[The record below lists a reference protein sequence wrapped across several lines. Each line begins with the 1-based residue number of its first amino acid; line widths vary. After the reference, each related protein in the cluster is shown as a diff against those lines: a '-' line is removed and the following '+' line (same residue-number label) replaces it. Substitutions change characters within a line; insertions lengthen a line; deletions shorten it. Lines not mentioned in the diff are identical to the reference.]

1 MKKQGRILVVD
12 DNEEILIALRLLLQD
27 YFSEISCEK
36 NPNLIPAR
44 LEQSS
49 YDVYILDMNFKS
61 GRYTGNEGIFWMNRI
76 LAKDP
81 QAVIIFITAY
91 GDIDLA
97 VKAIKEGAT
106 DFIQKPWLDEK
117 LISTVLSAYKL
128 RSSRAEVH
136 ELKTKQEHLHR
147 HYNKPGNKIIGTSDA
162 INKILKQVSKVAGT
176 DANVLITGEN
186 GTGKELVA
194 RAIHQHSGRASE
206 VFVSVDM
213 GAISSSLFES
223 ELFGHKKGSFTDAHE
238 DRPGRFE
245 IANHGTLFL
254 DEIGNL
260 PYTLQPKLL
269 SVLQNRK
276 VVRLG
281 TNNPVPI
288 DIRLITA
295 TNMPLER
302 MVRQGSFREDL
313 LYRLN
318 TITIHI
324 PPLRERIDDIPQLF
338 TYFLE
343 KFKAKYNKD
352 RIKTDVSVISA
363 LQSYSWPGNIRELE
377 HATEKAVI
385 MNESG
390 VITSADFSLGSSNMN
405 NEKGEKETLN
415 LEKNEIYI
423 IRKAIESTRGNLSQA
438 SRILGITRKTLYN
451 KINKYGI

>member
-1 MKKQGRILVVD
+1 MKKQGKILIVD
-12 DNEEILIALRLLLQD
+12 DNEEILIALRLLLQE
-27 YFSEISCEK
+27 YFTDIECEK
-36 NPNLIPAR
+36 NPNLIPSY
-44 LEQSS
+44 LEKGV

-61 GRYTGNEGIFWMNRI
+61 GRYTGNEGIFWMNKI
-76 LAKDP
+76 LEADP

-117 LISTVLSAYKL
+117 LVSTVMAAYKL
-128 RSSRAEVH
+128 KNSQSQVN
-136 ELKTKQEHLHR
+136 ELKARQEQLHEQLSR
-147 HYNKPGNKIIGTSDA
+147 SNNKIIGSSQQ
-162 INKILKQVSKVAGT
+162 IKKILTLVQKVART
-176 DANVLITGEN
+176 EANVLITGEN
-186 GTGKELVA
+186 GTGKELIA
-194 RAIHQHSGRASE
+194 KAIHRYSARSSE
-206 VFVSVDM
+206 IFVSVDM
-213 GAISSSLFES
+213 GAVSSSLFES
-223 ELFGHKKGSFTDAHE
+223 ELFGHKKGAFTDARE

-245 IANHGTLFL
+245 IAHRGTLFL

-260 PYTLQPKLL
+260 PLDLQPKLL

-276 VVRLG
+276 LVRVG
-281 TNNPVPI
+281 SNKPTPV

-302 MVRQGSFREDL
+302 MVRKGTFRQDL

-318 TITIHI
+318 TITIHL
-324 PPLRERIDDIPQLF
+324 PPLRDRVEDIPELF
-338 TYFLE
+338 RYFLE
-343 KFKAKYNKD
+343 KFKLKYAKDSMRFDN
-352 RIKTDVSVISA
+352 SVLTS

-385 MNESG
+385 MNETG
-390 VITSADFSLGSSNMN
+390 ILTAADFTLSQAGNGVASYPDS
-405 NEKGEKETLN
+405 LN
-415 LEKNEIYI
+415 LERNEVYI
-423 IRKAIESTRGNLSQA
+423 IRKAIESCRGNLSQA